1 MTINACK
8 TALILLL
15 TGVLLSCGATPPPAH
30 ENNTELI
37 VTYQGKEVHRRGS
50 RYTGQHQLRDA
61 LNLNKENVIIFSADW
76 CSSCKLTRKAIN
88 QAKLSTE
95 VLFLNI
101 DEPWVAKL
109 AQMMGIDGV
118 PFMIHVGEDD
128 KTKAIKVGPGQIVV
142 YLVTNF

>member
-1 MTINACK
+1 MTRNTAR

-15 TGVLLSCGATPPPAH
+15 GAVLLSCGATPPPNQ
-30 ENNTELI
+30 ENNTQLI
-37 VTYQGKEVHRRGS
+37 VTYQGKEVHRRDS
-50 RYTGQHQLRDA
+50 RYIGAPQLREA
-61 LNLNKENVIIFSADW
+61 LNSQQNTIIIFSADW

-109 AQMMGIDGV
+109 AQMMGISGV
-118 PFMIHVGEDD
+118 PFMVHVGEDD

>member
-1 MTINACK
+1 MTTNAAR
-8 TALILLL
+8 TALISLL
-15 TGVLLSCGATPPPAH
+15 GAVLLSCGATPPPNQ
-30 ENNTELI
+30 ESNTQLI
-37 VTYQGKEVHRRGS
+37 VTYQGKEVHRRDSHYIGE
-50 RYTGQHQLRDA
+50 HQLRAA
-61 LNLNKENVIIFSADW
+61 LNSQQDTIIIFSADW
-76 CSSCKLTRKAIN
+76 CPSCKLTRKAIN

-109 AQMMGIDGV
+109 AQMMGISGV

-128 KTKAIKVGPGQIVV
+128 KTKAIKVGPSQIVV